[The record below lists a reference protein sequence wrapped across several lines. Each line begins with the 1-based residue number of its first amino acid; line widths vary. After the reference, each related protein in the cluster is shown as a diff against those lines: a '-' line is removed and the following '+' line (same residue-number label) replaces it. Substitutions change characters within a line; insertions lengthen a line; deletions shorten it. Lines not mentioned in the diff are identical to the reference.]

1 MARSSKLRVMLTS
14 KCETEFP
21 TGSERHLS
29 DIRRDLKEE
38 IEGLKI
44 GGKQLFDVWI
54 NEETPPQGGTW
65 DSWDVCIQAV
75 RECDILIV
83 LYNGDAGWAKDSGD
97 LGICHAEMMTGL
109 GQAPAKV
116 RLIALPKVVT
126 DNADQIVRNQRF
138 QDEVSKQSL
147 FRGGTVSDEV
157 SLKARVNEALRDA
170 VICLTQ
176 AGSKDAARG
185 KFHSGAALDW
195 SRLDFRTRRDAM
207 VKVAADAI
215 AARSDSNKSE
225 AGMTIQLQETPVL
238 ACIHAIPAAFSVAPA
253 RELVGQPFLLD
264 HQKAG
269 HLKEDGGGPIH
280 LILCHKTAT
289 ETQAAKLLG
298 FPDATIVS
306 PPFGV
311 FVADPVQHVQF
322 VFIKD
327 CRDESTTR
335 HGIQRFFEW
344 LSQTGE
350 EANLVIRAKHRATIV
365 RAIASVQA
373 NAEKMDVT
381 QGAIKTAKSPT
392 SKKRATKRSK
402 P

>member
-1 MARSSKLRVMLTS
+1 MARSSKLRVMLSS
-14 KCETEFP
+14 KCDTEFP
-21 TGSERHLS
+21 VGSGRKLS
-29 DIRRDLKEE
+29 AIRRDLKKE
-38 IEGLKI
+38 IEDIKI
-44 GGKQLFDVWI
+44 GGKQVFDVWI
-54 NEETPPQGGTW
+54 NEDTPPQGGTL

-75 RECDILIV
+75 RDCDILIV
-83 LYNGDAGWAKDSGD
+83 LSNGDAGWAKDIAD
-97 LGICHAEMMTGL
+97 VGICHAEMITGL
-109 GQAPAKV
+109 GQARAKV
-116 RLIALPKVVT
+116 RLIALPLVATEK
-126 DNADQIVRNQRF
+126 ADQIDRNQRF

-170 VICLTQ
+170 VICLAQ

-195 SRLDFRTRRDAM
+195 SRLDFRARRDAM

-215 AARSDSNKSE
+215 EAHPNSRKSE
-225 AGMTIQLQETPVL
+225 AGVTVRLQETPVL

-264 HQKAG
+264 HQKVG
-269 HLKEDGGGPIH
+269 HLQEDGGGPIH

-373 NAEKMDVT
+373 DAEKMDVT
-381 QGAIKTAKSPT
+381 QGAIKAATPPT
-392 SKKRATKRSK
+392 SKKRAMKRPK

>member
-1 MARSSKLRVMLTS
+1 MARSSMLRVMLSS

-21 TGSERHLS
+21 TGSKRKLS

-38 IEGLKI
+38 IEGIKF

-75 RECDILIV
+75 GECDILIV
-83 LYNGDAGWAKDSGD
+83 LYNGDAGWAKDRGD
-97 LGICHAEMMTGL
+97 IGICHAEMMAGL

-116 RLIALPKVVT
+116 RLIALPKVAT
-126 DNADQIVRNQRF
+126 DNADQMLRNHRF

-170 VICLTQ
+170 VICLAQ

-195 SRLDFRTRRDAM
+195 SRLDFRARRDAM

-215 AARSDSNKSE
+215 AARSGSSKSE
-225 AGMTIQLQETPVL
+225 AGMTLQLQETPVL

-269 HLKEDGGGPIH
+269 LLKEDGGGPIH

-350 EANLVIRAKHRATIV
+350 EANLVVRAKHRATIV

-373 NAEKMDVT
+373 DAEKMEVT
-381 QGAIKTAKSPT
+381 QGAVKTATPPT
-392 SKKRATKRSK
+392 PKKHVTKRPK

>member
-1 MARSSKLRVMLTS
+1 MLSS
-14 KCETEFP
+14 KCETDFP
-21 TGSERHLS
+21 VGSERKLS
-29 DIRRDLKEE
+29 DIRRDLKLE
-38 IEGLKI
+38 IEAI
-44 GGKQLFDVWI
+44 MIDSKQMFEVWI
-54 NEETPPQGGTW
+54 NEDTPPQGGTW

-75 RECDILIV
+75 NDCDILIV
-83 LYNGDAGWAKDSGD
+83 LSNGDAGWAKGSGD
-97 LGICHAEMMTGL
+97 IGICHAEMMTGL

-116 RLIALPKVVT
+116 RLIALPKIS
-126 DNADQIVRNQRF
+126 DQSGDQGKRDKRF
-138 QDEVSKQSL
+138 QDEVSKQSM
-147 FRGGTVSDEV
+147 FRGGKISDETT
-157 SLKARVNEALRDA
+157 LKARVMEALRDA
-170 VICLTQ
+170 VISLAH

-195 SRLDFRTRRDAM
+195 SRLDFRARRDVM

-225 AGMTIQLQETPVL
+225 AGMTIQLQNTPVL

-350 EANLVIRAKHRATIV
+350 EANLVVRAKHRATIV

-373 NAEKMDVT
+373 DAEKVEVT
-381 QGAIKTAKSPT
+381 QGAVKTAIPPT
-392 SKKRATKRSK
+392 SKKRATKRPK

>member
-1 MARSSKLRVMLTS
+1 MARSSKLRVMLSS
-14 KCETEFP
+14 KCDTDFP
-21 TGSERHLS
+21 VGSERKLS
-29 DIRRDLKEE
+29 DIRRDLKLELE
-38 IEGLKI
+38 AITI
-44 GGKQLFDVWI
+44 GGTQMFEVWI
-54 NEETPPQGGTW
+54 NEDMPPQVGTW

-75 RECDILIV
+75 KDCDILIV
-83 LYNGDAGWAKDSGD
+83 LSNGDAGWAKDSGD
-97 LGICHAEMMTGL
+97 IGICHAEMITGL
-109 GQAPAKV
+109 GHAPAKV
-116 RLIALPKVVT
+116 RLIALTPVETKK
-126 DNADQIVRNQRF
+126 ADEIDRNQRF
-138 QDEVSKQSL
+138 QVEVSKQSL
-147 FRGGTVSDEV
+147 FRGATVSCEV

-170 VICLTQ
+170 VICLAQ

-195 SRLDFRTRRDAM
+195 SRLDFRARRDAM

-215 AARSDSNKSE
+215 AARSDSIKSE
-225 AGMTIQLQETPVL
+225 AGMTIKLQETPVL

-306 PPFGV
+306 TPFGV

-350 EANLVIRAKHRATIV
+350 EANVVTRSKRRATIV
-365 RAIASVQA
+365 RAIASVQVDA
-373 NAEKMDVT
+373 TKMDGTHVT
-381 QGAIKTAKSPT
+381 TNAVRQTT
-392 SKKRATKRSK
+392 SKKRATKRPK

>member
-1 MARSSKLRVMLTS
+1 MARSSKLRVMLSS
-14 KCETEFP
+14 KCETKFP
-21 TGSERHLS
+21 TGSKQELS

-38 IEGLKI
+38 IEGIKI
-44 GGKQLFDVWI
+44 GENKLFDVWI

-75 RECDILIV
+75 KDCDILIV

-97 LGICHAEMMTGL
+97 IGICHAEMMTGL

-116 RLIALPKVVT
+116 RLISLPTVATEK
-126 DNADQIVRNQRF
+126 ADQIERNQRF
-138 QDEVSKQSL
+138 QDEVSRHSL
-147 FRGGTVSDEV
+147 FRGGKVLDEV

-170 VICLTQ
+170 VICLAQ
-176 AGSKDAARG
+176 AGAKDAARG

-195 SRLDFRTRRDAM
+195 SRLDFRARRDAM
-207 VKVAADAI
+207 VKVASDAI
-215 AARSDSNKSE
+215 AERSGSAKSE
-225 AGMTIQLQETPVL
+225 AGMTITLQETDVL

-264 HQKAG
+264 HQKVV

-280 LILCHKTAT
+280 LILCQRTAT

-311 FVADPVQHVQF
+311 FVADPVQHLQF

-365 RAIASVQA
+365 RAIASVQVDA
-373 NAEKMDVT
+373 TKMDVT
-381 QGAIKTAKSPT
+381 QSATKAVKHPTA
-392 SKKRATKRSK
+392 KKRATKRSK

>member
-1 MARSSKLRVMLTS
+1 MARSSKLRVMLSS

-21 TGSERHLS
+21 TGSKRELS

-38 IEGLKI
+38 IEGIKI

-83 LYNGDAGWAKDSGD
+83 LYNGDAGWAKDSVD
-97 LGICHAEMMTGL
+97 IGICHAEMMTGL

-116 RLIALPKVVT
+116 RLIALPKVAT
-126 DNADQIVRNQRF
+126 DKADQIVRNQRF

-170 VICLTQ
+170 VISLAQ

-195 SRLDFRTRRDAM
+195 SRLDFRARRDAM

-215 AARSDSNKSE
+215 AARSDSYKSE

-264 HQKAG
+264 HRKAG
-269 HLKEDGGGPIH
+269 HLQEDGGGPIH

-344 LSQTGE
+344 LLQTGE

-365 RAIASVQA
+365 RAIASVQVDTT
-373 NAEKMDVT
+373 KMDGMHAATNAFT
-381 QGAIKTAKSPT
+381 QPT
-392 SKKRATKRSK
+392 SKKRATKRPK

>member
-1 MARSSKLRVMLTS
+1 MPRSSTLRVMLSS
-14 KCETEFP
+14 KCKTEFP
-21 TGSERHLS
+21 AGSKRELS
-29 DIRRDLKEE
+29 DIRKALKKE
-38 IEGLKI
+38 IEDIRI
-44 GGKQLFDVWI
+44 GGKQFFDVWI
-54 NEETPPQGGTW
+54 NEETPPQGGKW
-65 DSWDVCIQAV
+65 DSWDVCIEAV
-75 RECDILIV
+75 KDCDILIV
-83 LYNGDAGWAKDSGD
+83 LYNGDAGGAKDPGGI
-97 LGICHAEMMTGL
+97 GICHAEMMIGL
-109 GQAPAKV
+109 DHAPAKV
-116 RLIALPKVVT
+116 RLIALPMI
-126 DNADQIVRNQRF
+126 ADQSGDQGERDKRF
-138 QDEVSKQSL
+138 QNEVSMQNL
-147 FRGGTVSDEV
+147 FRCSVSDEP
-157 SLKARVNEALRDA
+157 SLKVCVVEALHDA
-170 VICLTQ
+170 VIRLAQ
-176 AGSKDAARG
+176 AGTKDAARG
-185 KFHSGAALDW
+185 KFHSGAALNW

-207 VKVAADAI
+207 VNVAIEAI
-215 AARSDSNKSE
+215 AAHSDSSKSE
-225 AGMTIQLQETPVL
+225 FGITIQLQETSVL

-298 FPDATIVS
+298 FHDATIVS

-311 FVADPVQHVQF
+311 FVADSVQHVQF

-373 NAEKMDVT
+373 DAEKMVLT
-381 QGAIKTAKSPT
+381 QGATKADTSPT
-392 SKKRATKRSK
+392 PKKRSTKRTK

>member
-1 MARSSKLRVMLTS
+1 MARSSKLRVMLS
-14 KCETEFP
+14 RKCDTEFP
-21 TGSERHLS
+21 VGSERKLS
-29 DIRRDLKEE
+29 DIRRDLKLE
-38 IEGLKI
+38 IEAFTI
-44 GGKQLFDVWI
+44 GGKQMFEVWI
-54 NEETPPQGGTW
+54 NEDTPPQGGTW

-75 RECDILIV
+75 KDCDILIV
-83 LYNGDAGWAKDSGD
+83 LSNGDAGWAKGIGD
-97 LGICHAEMMTGL
+97 IGICHAEMITGL

-116 RLIALPKVVT
+116 RLIALPPVAPEKV
-126 DNADQIVRNQRF
+126 DQIDRNQRF
-138 QDEVSKQSL
+138 QVEVSKQSL
-147 FRGGTVSDEV
+147 FRGGTVLDEV

-170 VICLTQ
+170 VISLAQ

-195 SRLDFRTRRDAM
+195 SRLDFRARRDAM

-215 AARSDSNKSE
+215 AARTDSSKSD
-225 AGMTIQLQETPVL
+225 AGMTITLLEIPVL

-264 HQKAG
+264 HHLAG
-269 HLKEDGGGPIH
+269 HLQKDGGGPIH
-280 LILCHKTAT
+280 LILCHKSAT

-350 EANLVIRAKHRATIV
+350 EANVVIRAKHRATIV

-373 NAEKMDVT
+373 GAMKMDVT
-381 QGAIKTAKSPT
+381 QSAAKAGMHPT
-392 SKKRATKRSK
+392 PKKRATKRTK

>member
-1 MARSSKLRVMLTS
+1 MARSSKLRVMLSS
-14 KCETEFP
+14 KCDTEFP
-21 TGSERHLS
+21 VGSGRKLS
-29 DIRRDLKEE
+29 DIRRGLKLE
-38 IEGLKI
+38 IEAITI
-44 GGKQLFDVWI
+44 GGKQMFEVWI
-54 NEETPPQGGTW
+54 NEDTPPQGGTW

-75 RECDILIV
+75 NNCDILIV
-83 LYNGDAGWAKDSGD
+83 LSNGDAGWAKDSGD
-97 LGICHAEMMTGL
+97 IGICHAEMITGL

-116 RLIALPKVVT
+116 RLIALPPVAPENV
-126 DNADQIVRNQRF
+126 DQIDRNQRF

-170 VICLTQ
+170 VICLAQ

-195 SRLDFRTRRDAM
+195 SRLDFRARRDAM

-215 AARSDSNKSE
+215 AARSDSNMSE
-225 AGMTIQLQETPVL
+225 AGITIKLQETPVL

-322 VFIKD
+322 VFIND

-350 EANLVIRAKHRATIV
+350 ETNVVIRAKYRATIV

-373 NAEKMDVT
+373 DAKKKDVT
-381 QGAIKTAKSPT
+381 QGATKSVKPHT
-392 SKKRATKRSK
+392 PKRRSTKRTT